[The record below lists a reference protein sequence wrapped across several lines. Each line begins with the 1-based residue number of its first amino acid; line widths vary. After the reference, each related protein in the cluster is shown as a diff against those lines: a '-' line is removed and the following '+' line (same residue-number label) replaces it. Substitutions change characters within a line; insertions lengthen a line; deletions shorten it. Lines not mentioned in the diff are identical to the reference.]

1 MCMIYLTGNENVV
14 GVDAGRVSIK
24 NGEDI
29 RMEPLELLDGIN
41 IYGRSQITTQCIHT
55 CMKNNIPISFYTQYG
70 QFIGGFY
77 GTEKVNVS
85 RQRKQSYFSNTGD
98 ALVLGRKIIF
108 AKISNQITI
117 LRRYSRHSGIDVF
130 NHILNMDYCRKYINS
145 CDMISQIMGYEGA
158 AAKEYFAA
166 LGKMVNPDFRFK
178 GRSKHPPK
186 DAFNSMLS
194 FGYSLLYK
202 EIYGIVVS
210 KGLNPFFGFLHS
222 DSEGHMA
229 LVSDLMEEWRSLIVD
244 SMVMNMVN
252 GNEIKIDNFDISDD
266 GMCTIDKDGIRLI
279 LEKYNKKMNLTSK
292 YIVENEGLTYRKMIG
307 YQVMDLIHVMED
319 ENPDLYNPIIIR

>member
-1 MCMIYLTGNENVV
+1 M
-14 GVDAGRVSIK
+14 
-24 NGEDI
+24 
-29 RMEPLELLDGIN
+29 
-41 IYGRSQITTQCIHT
+41 
-55 CMKNNIPISFYTQYG
+55 
-70 QFIGGFY
+70 
-77 GTEKVNVS
+77 
-85 RQRKQSYFSNTGD
+85 
-98 ALVLGRKIIF
+98 
-108 AKISNQITI
+108 
-117 LRRYSRHSGIDVF
+117 
-130 NHILNMDYCRKYINS
+130 
-145 CDMISQIMGYEGA
+145 
-158 AAKEYFAA
+158 
-166 LGKMVNPDFRFK
+166 
-178 GRSKHPPK
+178 
-186 DAFNSMLS
+186 
-194 FGYSLLYK
+194 
-202 EIYGIVVS
+202 S